1 MKYLLQWLAC
11 WDLNLIPSLFIF
23 EVQAFN
29 QGMWCY
35 ILLLFVSSCLK
46 SFLVLFLYHSFVNK
60 YWFTNASLGTNIAY
74 IFYTANLKFQ
84 FSCISLFLFI
94 SFIFFLFNS
103 LCTFQ
108 VYMFFWTFF
117 LWKYYLFSSTFQ
129 YTLIPK

>member
-29 QGMWCY
+29 HGMWCY
-35 ILLLFVSSCLK
+35 ILLLFFSSCLK

-60 YWFTNASLGTNIAY
+60 YWFTNASLGTNTAY
-74 IFYTANLKFQ
+74 IFYTANLKLW

-94 SFIFFLFNS
+94 PFIFFFLILYVLFKFICFSELFSYENIIYFLLLFN
-103 LCTFQ
+103 TH
-108 VYMFFWTFF
+108 
-117 LWKYYLFSSTFQ
+117 
-129 YTLIPK
+129 